1 MAVLL
6 ALLSSAVWGSSDFA
20 GGLFA
25 RRIAAVKVVAIGQ
38 IGGLIATT
46 IVFWWIAA
54 RSGFPSG
61 TAWFGWAAASGATG
75 AIGLLCLYAALA
87 VGRMGVVSP
96 IASLGAGVPVVLGFV
111 SGDRLSALVLFGLF
125 VVLLGVVLAS
135 GPELRGGAGARPV
148 ALAAVAAC
156 CFGVSL
162 FTLDQAASHG
172 VGEALF
178 GMRLVSVATLLI
190 AWRMWPGGPGGGV
203 VRRIDVPLLMIVG
216 CGDLAANALFGFAA
230 RQGEA
235 GLVGVLGSLYP
246 VATILWA
253 RVLLGERL
261 RPVQLIGVAAILV
274 GVAVVVS

>member
-38 IGGLIATT
+38 VGGLAATAIA
-46 IVFWWIAA
+46 
-54 RSGFPSG
+54 
-61 TAWFGWAAASGATG
+61 FGWVAGHGGRSDGWAWLGWGGVSGATG

-87 VGRMGVVSP
+87 AGRMGVVSP
-96 IASLGAGVPVVLGFV
+96 IASLGAGVPVVLGFLA
-111 SGDRLSALVLFGLF
+111 GDRLATVVVAGLLIVLV
-125 VVLLGVVLAS
+125 GVVLAS
-135 GPELRGGAGARPV
+135 GPELRGGAGAIPV
-148 ALAAVAAC
+148 LLAVSAAC

-162 FTLDQAASHG
+162 YTLDRAAAFG
-172 VGEALF
+172 VAQALF
-178 GMRLVSVATLLI
+178 GMRLVSVTTLLI
-190 AWRMWPGGPGGGV
+190 AWAVWPGGPGGGV
-203 VRRIDVPLLMIVG
+203 IRRIDLPLLLVVG

-230 RQGEA
+230 RQAEA

-253 RVLLGERL
+253 RMLLGERL
-261 RPVQLIGVAAILV
+261 RQVQIVGVVAILA
-274 GVAVVVS
+274 GIALVVS